1 MTDQHQ
7 PQQRRFEVV
16 QDNEGEGDGIA
27 ARTQSAA
34 TQMLMMALAAL
45 SKRAVIAVESCF
57 TLITVGLVFWA
68 ALSILESPTNNQ
80 LAGLAIFSIFVLIAN
95 WLVLKR
101 RQ

>member
-1 MTDQHQ
+1 MTDQLQ

-16 QDNEGEGDGIA
+16 QDDEETGVGVAG
-27 ARTQSAA
+27 RTQQAA

-45 SKRAVIAVESCF
+45 SKRAVIALESMF

-68 ALSILESPTNNQ
+68 ALSILENPTNNQ
-80 LAGLAIFSIFVLIAN
+80 LAGLAIFSIFVLTAN